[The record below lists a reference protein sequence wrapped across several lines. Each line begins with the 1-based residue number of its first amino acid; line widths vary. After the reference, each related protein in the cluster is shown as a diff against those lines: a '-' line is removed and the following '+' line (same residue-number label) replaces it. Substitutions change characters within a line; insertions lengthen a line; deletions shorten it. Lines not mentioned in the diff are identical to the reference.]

1 MEDKCLQV
9 ETLTEVLW
17 AERAAESG
25 EGDRAWYTG
34 ATISVLGGK

>member
-1 MEDKCLQV
+1 MSTGRNSNRG
-9 ETLTEVLW
+9 TL

-34 ATISVLGGK
+34 AMIGVLGGK